1 MPLYVNPSF
10 LFVIWDF
17 DELSLNVTDMTK
29 SANVFCKPFYVTY
42 FEISQNWLEIMW
54 FKGCSYGLSLI
65 CPWQL
70 NWYWKWQHLSFFVPF
85 IKPLYP
91 LYQTPL
97 SPFAEGYQLPS
108 GFTNDSYLIFFS
120 PTTNSVHLGQ
130 SCFIRCSFFCTAVP
144 QRKQGRDT
152 SYMFLVFLEA
162 CTQSSNF
169 HKFSSCVLNT
179 LTSQALVSCCHR
191 ILSFEPSDL
200 WGWRQ
205 IRFHCAVE
213 HTSNFFWSY
222 QWKVSIWL
230 THTHN
235 P

>member
-54 FKGCSYGLSLI
+54 FKGCSYDLSLI

-91 LYQTPL
+91 LLQKGINSPLVSPMIHTWYFSHQLQTQFIWASLVSSDVPFL
-97 SPFAEGYQLPS
+97 HGCPTKKAGQGYFIYVPCFPGGMHTIFKSPQ
-108 GFTNDSYLIFFS
+108 IFK
-120 PTTNSVHLGQ
+120 L
-130 SCFIRCSFFCTAVP
+130 CSEYF
-144 QRKQGRDT
+144 
-152 SYMFLVFLEA
+152 
-162 CTQSSNF
+162 N
-169 HKFSSCVLNT
+169 FSSTCFM
-179 LTSQALVSCCHR
+179 
-191 ILSFEPSDL
+191 LS
-200 WGWRQ
+200 
-205 IRFHCAVE
+205 
-213 HTSNFFWSY
+213 
-222 QWKVSIWL
+222 
-230 THTHN
+230 
-235 P
+235 

>member
-130 SCFIRCSFFCTAVP
+130 SCFIRCSFFARLSHKESRAGILHICSLFSWRHAHNLQISTNFQV
-144 QRKQGRDT
+144 
-152 SYMFLVFLEA
+152 VFW
-162 CTQSSNF
+162 
-169 HKFSSCVLNT
+169 
-179 LTSQALVSCCHR
+179 
-191 ILSFEPSDL
+191 IL
-200 WGWRQ
+200 
-205 IRFHCAVE
+205 
-213 HTSNFFWSY
+213 
-222 QWKVSIWL
+222 
-230 THTHN
+230 
-235 P
+235 